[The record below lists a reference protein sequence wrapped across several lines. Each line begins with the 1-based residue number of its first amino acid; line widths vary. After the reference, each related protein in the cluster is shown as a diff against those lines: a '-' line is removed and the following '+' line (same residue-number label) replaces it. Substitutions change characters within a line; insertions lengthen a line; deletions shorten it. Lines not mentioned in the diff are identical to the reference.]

1 MQLQTPQELLLLLQN
16 AQSLAQS
23 HGLFHLQLEQSQ
35 FGHSFR
41 PQQQLS
47 LQPLTMESGVI
58 ALSLEQLH
66 SPFQPSPAHGLM
78 LLQALLQL
86 LLQLLQPLLQQQ
98 SLLAQPSLVLKL
110 SLLVS

>member
-1 MQLQTPQELLLLLQN
+1 
-16 AQSLAQS
+16 
-23 HGLFHLQLEQSQ
+23 
-35 FGHSFR
+35 
-41 PQQQLS
+41 
-47 LQPLTMESGVI
+47 
-58 ALSLEQLH
+58 
-66 SPFQPSPAHGLM
+66 M